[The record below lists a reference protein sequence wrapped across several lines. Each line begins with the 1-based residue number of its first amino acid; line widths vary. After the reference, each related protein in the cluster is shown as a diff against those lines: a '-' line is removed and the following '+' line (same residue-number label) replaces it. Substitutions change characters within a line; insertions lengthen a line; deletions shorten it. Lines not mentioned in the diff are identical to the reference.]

1 MPSRTSRWV
10 KKNLLSNME
19 STSKATKQYSH
30 WYQSFKNAMENDSF
44 SSVHDYCNTYNRET
58 AISDYRKLVKSIEE
72 VLANSNNNLDSYQ
85 RDSASKISLCVN
97 CRLQSIEN
105 SNSNEINVVTLKDL
119 KKLKPVL
126 RNFPNWKD
134 VFPILIDDSPS
145 STPVSLLSNDSGV
158 DEIESYN
165 EGIADGDQLL
175 PPLPRARTLSRIAI
189 KVEKLGIKDET
200 LENPYLT
207 ISLRDSDSVILTE
220 LQNATPT
227 KVENYHFIFG
237 CNYHVQKYIER
248 IPKGSRLFF
257 ELRYTKG
264 NTIKTKCFGV
274 LPTKNFQNGKCFLE
288 LYKGKANYHCKDL
301 AKMTHSKPLYMHLN
315 MKLLDEVNNAF

>member
-1 MPSRTSRWV
+1 MPSQTSRWV
-10 KKNLLSNME
+10 KKNLLNNMK
-19 STSKATKQYSH
+19 SASSATKQYSH
-30 WYQSFKNAMENDSF
+30 WYQFFKTSMENDNF
-44 SSVHDYCNTYNRET
+44 SSVHNYCNAYNRET
-58 AISDYRKLVKSIEE
+58 AISEYKKLVKSIEE
-72 VLANSNNNLDSYQ
+72 VLANSNNNLDLHQ
-85 RDSASKISLCVN
+85 RDIASKISLCVS
-97 CRLQSIEN
+97 CRLQWLEN
-105 SNSNEINVVTLKDL
+105 DNDNQTNVVTLKDL

-126 RNFPNWKD
+126 GSFPDWKD
-134 VFPILIDDSPS
+134 VFPILIEDSPR

-158 DEIESYN
+158 DEIESDN
-165 EGIADGDQLL
+165 EGKADGDQLL
-175 PPLPRARTLSRIAI
+175 PPLPKARTLSRIAI
-189 KVEKLGIKDET
+189 KIEKLGIKDET

-237 CNYHVQKYIER
+237 RNYHVQKYIER

-257 ELRYTKG
+257 ELRYTKR
-264 NTIKTKCFGV
+264 NIIKTKCFGV

-301 AKMTHSKPLYMHLN
+301 TKMTHTKPLYMHLN
-315 MKLLDEVNNAF
+315 MKLLDEVSSAF

>member
-10 KKNLLSNME
+10 KKNLLNNMK
-19 STSKATKQYSH
+19 SASSATKQYSH
-30 WYQSFKNAMENDSF
+30 WYQFFKTAMENDNF
-44 SSVHDYCNTYNRET
+44 SSVHNYCSTYNRET
-58 AISDYRKLVKSIEE
+58 AISEYKKLVKSIEE
-72 VLANSNNNLDSYQ
+72 VLANSNNNLDLHQ
-85 RDSASKISLCVN
+85 RDIASKISLCVN
-97 CRLQSIEN
+97 CRLQWLEN
-105 SNSNEINVVTLKDL
+105 DNDNQTNVVTLKDL

-126 RNFPNWKD
+126 GSFPDWKD
-134 VFPILIDDSPS
+134 VFPILIEDSPR

-158 DEIESYN
+158 DEIESDN
-165 EGIADGDQLL
+165 EGKADGDQLL
-175 PPLPRARTLSRIAI
+175 PPLPKARTLSRIVI
-189 KVEKLGIKDET
+189 KIEKLGIKDET

-257 ELRYTKG
+257 ELRYTKR
-264 NTIKTKCFGV
+264 NIIKTKCFGV

-288 LYKGKANYHCKDL
+288 LYKGKANYHCKGL
-301 AKMTHSKPLYMHLN
+301 TKMTHTKPLFMHLN
-315 MKLLDEVNNAF
+315 MKLLDEVSSAF

>member
-10 KKNLLSNME
+10 KKNLLNNMK
-19 STSKATKQYSH
+19 SASSATKQYSH
-30 WYQSFKNAMENDSF
+30 WYQFFKTAMENDNF
-44 SSVHDYCNTYNRET
+44 SSVHNYCNTYNRET
-58 AISDYRKLVKSIEE
+58 AISEYKKLVKSIEE
-72 VLANSNNNLDSYQ
+72 VLANSNNSLDLHQ
-85 RDSASKISLCVN
+85 RDIALKISLYVS
-97 CRLQSIEN
+97 CRLQWLEN
-105 SNSNEINVVTLKDL
+105 DNDNQTNVVTLKDL

-126 RNFPNWKD
+126 RSFPDWKD
-134 VFPILIDDSPS
+134 VFPILIDDSPH

-158 DEIESYN
+158 DEIESDN
-165 EGIADGDQLL
+165 EGKADGDQLL
-175 PPLPRARTLSRIAI
+175 PPLPKARTLSRIAI
-189 KVEKLGIKDET
+189 KIEKLGIKDET

-257 ELRYTKG
+257 ELRYTKR

-301 AKMTHSKPLYMHLN
+301 TKMTHTKPLFMHLN
-315 MKLLDEVNNAF
+315 MKLLDEVSSAF

>member
-10 KKNLLSNME
+10 KKNLLNNMK
-19 STSKATKQYSH
+19 SANSATKQYSH
-30 WYQSFKNAMENDSF
+30 WYQFFKTSMENDNF
-44 SSVHDYCNTYNRET
+44 SSVHNYCNTYNRET
-58 AISDYRKLVKSIEE
+58 AISEYKKLVKSIEE
-72 VLANSNNNLDSYQ
+72 VLASSNNNLDLHQ
-85 RDSASKISLCVN
+85 RDIASKISLCVS
-97 CRLQSIEN
+97 CRLQWLEN
-105 SNSNEINVVTLKDL
+105 DNDNETNVVTLKDL

-126 RNFPNWKD
+126 RSFPDWKD
-134 VFPILIDDSPS
+134 VFPILIEDSPR

-158 DEIESYN
+158 DEIESDN
-165 EGIADGDQLL
+165 EGKADGDQLL
-175 PPLPRARTLSRIAI
+175 PPLPKARTLSRIAI
-189 KVEKLGIKDET
+189 KIEKLGIKDET

-257 ELRYTKG
+257 ELRYTKT
-264 NTIKTKCFGV
+264 NIIKTKCFGV

-301 AKMTHSKPLYMHLN
+301 TKMTHTKPLYMHLN
-315 MKLLDEVNNAF
+315 MKLLDEVSSAF